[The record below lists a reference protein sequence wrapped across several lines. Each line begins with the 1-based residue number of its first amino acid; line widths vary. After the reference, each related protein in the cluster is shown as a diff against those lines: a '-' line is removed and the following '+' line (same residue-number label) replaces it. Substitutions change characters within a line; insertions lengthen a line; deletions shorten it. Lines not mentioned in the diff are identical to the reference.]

1 MVNKILTDDEL
12 DELIVQ
18 FNVRRTT
25 PTRNLLRAVEQAVR
39 SKISNQKPYLWASSS
54 FKELY
59 VLDKTRYNAAEYIR
73 GILDTPLYLHPTKL
87 HEELK

>member
-1 MVNKILTDDEL
+1 MKNEILTDDEL

-18 FNVRRTT
+18 FNSERT

-59 VLDKTRYNAAEYIR
+59 VLNKTRDNAAEYIK

-87 HEELK
+87 HEEPK